1 LQEEGAADEV
11 AGVGMG
17 EGTGGGAKTGRVCWA
32 SRRRAA
38 ELAVVRVKR
47 GEAWYEERA
56 AWKAVEDADE
66 GEGGVEMVGED
77 EASMSPWIGGEGAA
91 GGVVVL
97 VVVVVGVGVEAR
109 AREASITCSRLPT
122 ASCRRRRMAARC
134 GQSPRRQNRTRP
146 WRTLG
151 RVRNVTGRSA
161 CSHVLASAQ
170 PLGAAR

>member
-1 LQEEGAADEV
+1 LQEEGAAEEV
-11 AGVGMG
+11 AGVEMG

-56 AWKAVEDADE
+56 AVWKAVEDAE

-77 EASMSPWIGGEGAA
+77 EASMSPSIGGEGVA

-134 GQSPRRQNRTRP
+134 SQSPRRQNRMRP

-151 RVRNVTGRSA
+151 RPRNVTGRSA
-161 CSHVLASAQ
+161 CSHVLTSAQ
-170 PLGAAR
+170 PLGTAR